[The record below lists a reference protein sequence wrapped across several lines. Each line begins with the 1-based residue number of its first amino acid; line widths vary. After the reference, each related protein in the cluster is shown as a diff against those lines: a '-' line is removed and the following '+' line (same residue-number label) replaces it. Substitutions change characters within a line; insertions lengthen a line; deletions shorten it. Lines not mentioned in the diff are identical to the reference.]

1 MHISVPLNNTMEF
14 IDSTEVSPLIS
25 HCSIKVCYVG
35 QDPNRNHS
43 VITKEVAT
51 DMGRRLPG
59 SPIVGFYNQK
69 KKDYEGHNRELV
81 VQDNG
86 KIEFIDTTKAYGFV
100 PTNAK
105 VWFQN
110 FVDDGIT
117 HEYLCTEGYIWTA
130 AYPEAQRII
139 QKGNNQS
146 MEINDESA
154 RGYWANDDKSGD
166 RIFIYNEAL
175 VEKLCVLGEDVEPCF
190 EGASINANFALENIE
205 VLKNTLFS
213 MITELQ
219 EVFKGGSSQMEDVEK
234 VEDGLVVEEFA
245 QEVKEITEPIQEEPV
260 IEETFEEVHNE
271 EDNQQEETPAEEN
284 IEEQCNYAQ
293 LESDYAT
300 LQASYSALEQENA
313 ALRTEVESLRQF
325 KLNADRQAKQAMIDS
340 FYMLSDEDKADVVN
354 NIDNYSLD
362 DIEAKLSIICV
373 RNRVSFSL
381 DEENKE
387 NVITHFRLQAIEDND
402 SAPAWVKAVRQKENN

>member
-1 MHISVPLNNTMEF
+1 
-14 IDSTEVSPLIS
+14 
-25 HCSIKVCYVG
+25 
-35 QDPNRNHS
+35 
-43 VITKEVAT
+43 
-51 DMGRRLPG
+51 
-59 SPIVGFYNQK
+59 
-69 KKDYEGHNRELV
+69 
-81 VQDNG
+81 
-86 KIEFIDTTKAYGFV
+86 
-100 PTNAK
+100 
-105 VWFQN
+105 
-110 FVDDGIT
+110 
-117 HEYLCTEGYIWTA
+117 
-130 AYPEAQRII
+130 
-139 QKGNNQS
+139 

-175 VEKLCVLGEDVEPCF
+175 VEKLCILGEDVEPCF
-190 EGASINANFALENIE
+190 EGASINAHFALENIE

-245 QEVKEITEPIQEEPV
+245 QEVKEMTEPIQEEPV

-373 RNRVSFSL
+373 RNRVNFSI
-381 DEENKE
+381 DEDNKE
-387 NVITHFRLQAIEDND
+387 KGITHFSLQAIEDND
-402 SAPAWVKAVRQKENN
+402 CAPAWVKAVRQKENN